1 MKKTFEMAK
10 DRLMEHLLRI
20 DLEKLSMID
29 LSAYASM
36 LVQLRPLC
44 NEEPNYYQRIA
55 DLLKE
60 GCFGMKSPSV
70 PLKEV

>member
-10 DRLMEHLLRI
+10 DRLMEHLVRV

-36 LVQLRPLC
+36 LVQLHPLC
-44 NEEPNYYQRIA
+44 NEEPDYHQRMA
-55 DLLKE
+55 DLLKA